1 MGSALLPHLG
11 IANGNEMVDSQRF
24 ARGYGA
30 RWHPSAVWSPT
41 WARRAGG
48 PTPWPLRPSDRRG
61 MAGFAAGLEP
71 KGIVP
76 WGERV

>member
-41 WARRAGG
+41 
-48 PTPWPLRPSDRRG
+48 
-61 MAGFAAGLEP
+61 
-71 KGIVP
+71 
-76 WGERV
+76 